1 MFTGLIEETGKVASV
16 IPVGQGRRFTI
27 RASKVMDGLSIDD
40 SVAVNGCCLTVI
52 ARTSDSFDVEAV
64 EQTLSKTTLGEF
76 EIGTVVNLERAMQLN
91 DRLGG
96 HLVLGHVDGVGS
108 IVTIEE
114 RSLSHWVTIAIP
126 AELEKYVIAVGSITL
141 DGISLTVANLKEN
154 CISVAIIPHTWK
166 VTNFAKRSPGDRI
179 NVEVDMIGKY
189 VEKLMT
195 RKPEEQKITAEWL
208 LDQGK

>member
-126 AELEKYVIAVGSITL
+126 AELEKYVI
-141 DGISLTVANLKEN
+141 
-154 CISVAIIPHTWK
+154 
-166 VTNFAKRSPGDRI
+166 
-179 NVEVDMIGKY
+179 
-189 VEKLMT
+189 
-195 RKPEEQKITAEWL
+195 
-208 LDQGK
+208 

>member
-1 MFTGLIEETGKVASV
+1 MFTGLIEETGIVTSV

-76 EIGTVVNLERAMQLN
+76 EIGMVVNLERAMQLN

-126 AELEKYVIAVGSITL
+126 PELEKYVIAVGSITL
-141 DGISLTVANLKEN
+141 DGISLTVADLKEN
-154 CISVAIIPHTWK
+154 RVSVAIIPHTWK

-189 VEKLMT
+189 VEKLMA